1 MWSHVLCGLQLPQ
14 DLAPGSLSTLL
25 PAHLSLG
32 SEFQPHRSPF
42 VLQTGK
48 AEPMSGLWASRLL
61 SGALLCKLLI
71 RYHLLREAP
80 PGLEL
85 NSSLFPQA
93 AGSPWLFCH
102 LTDRCL
108 LVHCLLNLG
117 LPTGKQNL
125 GRSLSSL
132 WSHQLQLE
140 WGLAFNKY
148 LVNGWMNE

>member
-1 MWSHVLCGLQLPQ
+1 MWPSTSPRSGSRLPLHPPSRPLVLGLRVPAAQVSFCSSNRESHP
-14 DLAPGSLSTLL
+14 T
-25 PAHLSLG
+25 
-32 SEFQPHRSPF
+32 
-42 VLQTGK
+42 
-48 AEPMSGLWASRLL
+48 SGLWTSRLR
-61 SGALLCKLLI
+61 SGVLLCKLLI

-80 PGLEL
+80 SGLKL

-93 AGSPWLFCH
+93 AGSAQLFCH
-102 LTDRCL
+102 LPDRCL

-117 LPTGKQNL
+117 LPTGRQNL